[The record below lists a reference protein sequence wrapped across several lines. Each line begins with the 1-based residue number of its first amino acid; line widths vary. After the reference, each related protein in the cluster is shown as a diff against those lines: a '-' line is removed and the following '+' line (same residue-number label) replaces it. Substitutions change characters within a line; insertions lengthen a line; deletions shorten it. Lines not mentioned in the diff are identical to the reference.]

1 MDGWDEKEG
10 EERKRW
16 REGGMEGV
24 ERRKGG
30 MIYTPG
36 RISETKNLTVG
47 KVDTKG
53 MKGEEEGKRNVK
65 EGSEGEEK
73 EK

>member
-36 RISETKNLTVG
+36 RILETRNLTAG

-53 MKGEEEGKRNVK
+53 KKGRKGRKGQEEEH
-65 EGSEGEEK
+65 
-73 EK
+73 